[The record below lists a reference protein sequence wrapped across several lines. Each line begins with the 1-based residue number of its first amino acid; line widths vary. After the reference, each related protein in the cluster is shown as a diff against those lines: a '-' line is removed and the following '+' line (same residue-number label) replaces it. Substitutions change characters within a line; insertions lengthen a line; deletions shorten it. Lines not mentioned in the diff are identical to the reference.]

1 LAAYWGNQGIRVNS
15 LTPGGVEN
23 NQDDTFIKKYSER
36 TPLKRMAQAND
47 YWGAIIYLASD
58 ASLYV
63 TGSNLVVDGGW
74 TIW

>member
-1 LAAYWGNQGIRVNS
+1 LGESGIRVNS